1 MEYNNLFWVGTCD
14 VSNRARQYMEG
25 LLLNR
30 GRGNCSRF
38 AKTVR
43 KSTSQSLQNF
53 ITDSPWDER
62 RVIERLQRDVAEL
75 IGDPVEGSIHI
86 DETGF
91 PKQGTHSVGV
101 QRQYCGRLGKVDNCQ
116 VGVFLGYV
124 NGSSRTLIDG
134 QLYLPK
140 DWANNN
146 KLRNE
151 CKVPKNVRFR
161 TKAEIGLDMVINAR
175 NNGVPFGWVGMDCFY
190 GEQSNLRKK
199 LDEEG
204 LVYIADIPR
213 DTRVWI
219 KFPEIGVPERKG
231 NRGRIPSRKRVL
243 DGEPEPIEV
252 QKLKD
257 QIQHWSIVN
266 VRDTER
272 KVLQIEIAALR
283 VYPVEDKLPG
293 KEQWL
298 IIRKDSG
305 SSSFKY
311 QLSNAPC
318 DAEIERLAKMSC
330 SRYWIERAFE
340 DAKGVASLADYET
353 RSWRSWHHHVA
364 MVLLAML
371 ALLMMQI
378 ELGSKADML
387 TVQDVK
393 EILEVILPKRI
404 IDDRTLLEIIKAKH
418 KARISARESHH
429 RRSAASS
436 SK

>member
-204 LVYIADIPR
+204 LIYIADIPR

-219 KFPEIGVPERKG
+219 KIPEIGVPERKG

-257 QIQHWSIVN
+257 LIQHWSIVN

-371 ALLMMQI
+371 AVLMMQI

-404 IDDRTLLEIIKAKH
+404 IDDRTILEIIKAKH

-429 RRSAASS
+429 RRSEASS